1 MRFSGAIG
9 KLQAVSVL
17 LAAAFP
23 VSALA
28 GSDGQVSASPE
39 VAVSGDTMRVFPEV
53 SGRNLEGR
61 EFRLPNDFE
70 GRANLVLIA
79 FQRDHQALV
88 DTWMPAAAA
97 LSESLPDVRYYEL
110 PTIGSG
116 YRLFRALIDGG
127 MRSGISDREARER
140 TITLYLDKD
149 DFRDALGLASEKTVY
164 VLVLD
169 ADGKVVL
176 TVEGVHSVEKSAIVR
191 EAIEELLGA
200 GVSDTVETQA
210 PN

>member
-1 MRFSGAIG
+1 MGSSGVMW
-9 KLQAVSVL
+9 KLQAIFAL
-17 LAAAFP
+17 LAAVVP
-23 VSALA
+23 LNALA
-28 GSDGQVSASPE
+28 VSDSQVSRPLE
-39 VAVSGDTMRVFPEV
+39 VGVVGDTVRVFPEV

-97 LSESLPDVRYYEL
+97 LSESLPDFRYYEL

-116 YRLFRALIDGG
+116 YKLFRGFIDGG
-127 MRSGISDREARER
+127 MRSGIPDREARER

-149 DFRDALGLASEKTVY
+149 DFRGALGLASDETIY

-169 ADGKVVL
+169 ASGKVAL
-176 TVEGVHSVEKSAIVR
+176 IVEGVHSVEKGANVR

-200 GVSDTVETQA
+200 GASEAVEPQA